1 MEPTTNI
8 VKTCICTG
16 ERYSVHCPDAF
27 YQGGRILHILDTRSA
42 DGKVAYTEINTSN
55 IDSRAITTKVVNRT
69 TESPPSYTPQ
79 LEDRR
84 NTEMG
89 HFADECEELFPKAL
103 KSKEPM
109 DRGVHNARLT
119 TGDSLMHEHRVDL
132 RKFESLNVS
141 GRALTDLSIGGFQVD
156 LSKAAQKAALVAP
169 LPPAKLPIIYV
180 DYTMNFLHHFFQ
192 GLERIIGRDVV
203 LEITSRT
210 SFSEG
215 EDVVLMPLIEHAM
228 KVGHEKKDNN
238 ITTFVKSVLIST
250 FEVDERSDPTDPE
263 RGLLVAANLWGFRYI
278 ECGFEVKEANLK
290 MWLSM
295 NYQDFK
301 TLHFDTFKD
310 SGVPAFVS
318 EGVQTRYEP
327 VRRRNCVAD
336 KIRDE
341 YSFPK
346 PKNVVTVEEAPD
358 FYDDVST
365 ARSSR
370 RRHRQRKEPTLGS
383 LLFGNRT

>member
-1 MEPTTNI
+1 MDSTTNTA
-8 VKTCICTG
+8 KTCICTG

-27 YQGGRILHILDTRSA
+27 YQGGRILHILDTRSS

-55 IDSRAITTKVVNRT
+55 VDSKAITTKVVNRAS
-69 TESPPSYTPQ
+69 ESPPSYAPRFND
-79 LEDRR
+79 EK
-84 NTEMG
+84 NAEMG
-89 HFADECEELFPKAL
+89 HFSDDCEDLFPRAL
-103 KSKEPM
+103 KSKEAL
-109 DRGVHNARLT
+109 DRGVQNARIT
-119 TGDSLMHEHRVDL
+119 TGDSMMHEHRVDL

-180 DYTMNFLHHFFQ
+180 DHTMNFLHHFFQ

-215 EDVVLMPLIEHAM
+215 EDVILMPLIEHAM

-238 ITTFVKSVLIST
+238 ITTFVKSVLMST
-250 FEVDERSDPTDPE
+250 FEIDERSDPTDPE

-327 VRRRNCVAD
+327 VRRRTYVAD
-336 KIRDE
+336 RIRDE
-341 YSFPK
+341 HTFLK
-346 PKNVVTVEEAPD
+346 PKNSVTIEEVSD
-358 FYDDVST
+358 FYDDAST
-365 ARSSR
+365 VRSSR

-383 LLFGNRT
+383 LLFGNRV